1 MIKKVLITIISLAI
15 FQAQNS
21 FARKDIQ
28 WDHNFQSNYD
38 VQGSFSVWRYSG
50 SYSSSGGGPNKIQ
63 GYGVV
68 DTSKYGFTGNC
79 WTKENDFASGLTNP
93 EAASHKTFTWPD
105 GSTLTISR
113 FEFNICEAIRVEES
127 GAWTYLGYGDGTA
140 KHRIIDGTGKYEG
153 ATGIVESEFTY
164 RRLYENQFS
173 RSSRGIVSYK
183 VTLD

>member
-1 MIKKVLITIISLAI
+1 MIRKVLITIVGLVM

-21 FARKDIQ
+21 FAKEDIQ
-28 WDHNFQSNYD
+28 WDHKFQSNYNL
-38 VQGSFSVWRYSG
+38 QGSIASERFNFF
-50 SYSSSGGGPNKIQ
+50 YSSSKGGPNKLQ
-63 GYGVV
+63 GYGVI
-68 DTSKYGFTGNC
+68 DASKYEFKGTC
-79 WTKENDFASGLTNP
+79 WTKENEFASWLTNP

-153 ATGIVESEFTY
+153 ATGIMESEFTY